1 MTCFRHVNVDAL
13 SHMSPP
19 RQQLSYLVTNIDC
32 LPVTISTWEERKY
45 ICLLHRYNWID
56 GKQTFALSAVE
67 LGTLIDPPIEGIK
80 DLFHDPNKGSRC
92 EDEQHN

>member
-1 MTCFRHVNVDAL
+1 
-13 SHMSPP
+13 MS
-19 RQQLSYLVTNIDC
+19 I
-32 LPVTISTWEERKY
+32 WEERKY
-45 ICLLHRYNWID
+45 LCLLHRYNWTD

-92 EDEQHN
+92 EDEQHS